1 MLSKIIRLLL
11 ISFDIIEVL
20 FFFQPMLPYP
30 DALWL
35 IILMAVLLIG
45 SVITAVHQAE
55 VVAHKVGEPL
65 GTLILA
71 VCVTIIEV
79 ALIVSIMLSAGEDG
93 GLIARDSVFAVIM
106 IVMNG
111 VIGISILLGC
121 LRHHILSF
129 RVEGSNSGLTVLI
142 AMTFMILIVPNFTTT
157 TLGPTFSDSQL
168 MFAGVLSLVLYGTFV
183 FVQTVR
189 HRDYF
194 LQQNEPE
201 LKSSASNVIA
211 PSNTKTYFSGILLL
225 ISLVA
230 VVLLAKALSPSIE
243 LAIDMMG
250 APRAVVGI
258 AIALLVLLPE
268 GVAATRAAINN
279 RLQNSLNLSI
289 GSALAS
295 IGLTIPAVAF
305 VSIVFDLP
313 ISLGVDALGMTFLGL
328 TFLLSILT
336 IAIGR
341 ATVLQGAV
349 HLVVFAAYLFLS
361 LVP

>member
-1 MLSKIIRLLL
+1 
-11 ISFDIIEVL
+11 
-20 FFFQPMLPYP
+20 MLPYP
-30 DALWL
+30 DALWQ

-45 SVITAVHQAE
+45 AVITAVHQAE
-55 VVAHKVGEPL
+55 VIAHKTGEPF
-65 GTLILA
+65 GTLVLA
-71 VCVTIIEV
+71 LCVTIIEV
-79 ALIVSIMLSAGEDG
+79 ALIVSIMLSADEDG
-93 GLIARDSVFAVIM
+93 AVIARDAVFATVM

-111 VIGISILLGC
+111 IIGISIFLGG
-121 LRHHILSF
+121 LRHRVLSF
-129 RVEGSNSGLTVLI
+129 RIEGSNSSLTVLI
-142 AMTFMILIVPNFTTT
+142 ALAVLTLVMPNFTTT

-168 MFAGVLSLVLYGTFV
+168 IFAGVMSLVLYATYV
-183 FVQTVR
+183 FVQTIR

-194 LQQNEPE
+194 LQQREVE
-201 LKSSASNVIA
+201 SANPISHA
-211 PSNTKTYFSGILLL
+211 SPPSNAKTLVSGILLL
-225 ISLVA
+225 ISLIL

-243 LAIDMMG
+243 LAIDEMG

-268 GVAATRAAINN
+268 GVAATRAGFNN
-279 RLQNSLNLSI
+279 RLQTSLNLSL

-336 IAIGR
+336 IAVGR
-341 ATVLQGAV
+341 ATILQGAV

>member
-1 MLSKIIRLLL
+1 
-11 ISFDIIEVL
+11 
-20 FFFQPMLPYP
+20 MLPYP
-30 DALWL
+30 DALWQ
-35 IILMAVLLIG
+35 IILTATLLIVA
-45 SVITAVHQAE
+45 VITAVHQAE
-55 VVAHKVGEPL
+55 VIAHKVGEPL
-65 GTLILA
+65 GTLVLA

-79 ALIVSIMLSAGEDG
+79 ALIVSIMLSAGADG
-93 GLIARDSVFAVIM
+93 ALIARDSVFAAVM

-129 RVEGSNSGLTVLI
+129 RIEGSNSALTVLI
-142 AMTFMILIVPNFTTT
+142 ALAVMTLVLPNFTTT

-168 MFAGVLSLVLYGTFV
+168 IFAGVLSLVLYGTFV
-183 FVQTVR
+183 FVQTIR

-194 LQQNEPE
+194 LQQDDSEFTNPQ
-201 LKSSASNVIA
+201 NHVPP
-211 PSNTKTYFSGILLL
+211 PSNAKAFVSSIVLL

-243 LAIDMMG
+243 RGINTMG

-268 GVAATRAAINN
+268 GVAATRAAIGN
-279 RLQNSLNLSI
+279 RLQTSLNLSL

-295 IGLTIPAVAF
+295 IGLTIPSVAF
-305 VSIVFDLP
+305 VSIMFDLP
-313 ISLGVDALGMTFLGL
+313 LSLGVDALGMTFLGL

-336 IAIGR
+336 IAVGR
-341 ATVLQGAV
+341 ATLLHGAV